1 MSVSDAISGRSELQ
15 YVIMKIQNICQYH
28 NLVHLYESLHRRIMV
43 LFSKERFSKKK
54 MVKSDYYIQRVP
66 MRNVCKC
73 TLL

>member
-43 LFSKERFSKKK
+43 LFSKEHFSKKNGK
-54 MVKSDYYIQRVP
+54 KW
-66 MRNVCKC
+66 
-73 TLL
+73 LLHSESSNEGCV

>member
-43 LFSKERFSKKK
+43 LFSKERFSKKNGK
-54 MVKSDYYIQRVP
+54 K
-66 MRNVCKC
+66 
-73 TLL
+73 